1 MANFSDCFLYL
12 RLNKRI
18 KMLSYII
25 WNVRPEIFSSLP
37 VRWYGL
43 LFALGFLVGQYI
55 VGWMFKVENKPQ
67 KDLEKLMIYM
77 VVATI
82 LGARLGHCL
91 FYQPDYYL
99 SNPIEILK
107 IWEGGLASHGAAVGI
122 LLALY
127 LYSRKRKG
135 QSFLW
140 VVDRVVV
147 VVALAGA
154 FIRMGNL
161 INSEIIGKP
170 YDGTTAFVFTYSLDE
185 ALKSYDGL
193 YFDYAEKKRAGTPDT
208 TVADITY
215 IPLNITL
222 HFDKK
227 IDETGVRNF
236 MNNNWSRSLQAGEV
250 SKHYKYFGKM
260 PPPYTFENGR
270 EGISV
275 KTDVYGI
282 PRHPSQLYESIFS
295 FFVFVLLLG
304 IYFKYRARTPE
315 GLLFGLFMILIFTS
329 RFLIEFLKEN
339 QVSWE
344 DGRAFNQGQLL
355 SIPAI
360 LIGLVALFFAYKN
373 RNKQPQEEE

>member
-1 MANFSDCFLYL
+1 
-12 RLNKRI
+12 
-18 KMLSYII
+18 MLSYII
-25 WNVRPEIFSSLP
+25 WNARPEIFSALP

-43 LFALGFLVGQYI
+43 FFALSFFVGQYI
-55 VGWMFKVENKPQ
+55 VGWMFKVENKPE

-122 LLALY
+122 LLAMY
-127 LYSRKRKG
+127 LYARKRRG
-135 QSFLW
+135 QRFLW
-140 VVDRVVV
+140 VVDRIVV

-161 INSEIIGKP
+161 MNSEIIGKP
-170 YDGTTAFVFTYSLDE
+170 YNGSTAFVFTYSLDE
-185 ALKSYDGL
+185 TLKSYEGL
-193 YFDYAEKKRAGTPDT
+193 HFTHSQKTRSSKPDT
-208 TVADITY
+208 TVAGITY
-215 IPLNITL
+215 IPLELTL

-227 IDETGVRNF
+227 IDEANLRNF
-236 MNNNWSRSLQAGEV
+236 MANNWLRSLQAGEV
-250 SKHYKYFGKM
+250 SKHYKQWTASPIYELSQNRKNIIIN
-260 PPPYTFENGR
+260 TQ
-270 EGISV
+270 
-275 KTDVYGI
+275 VYAI
-282 PRHPSQLYESIFS
+282 PRHPSQLYESVFA
-295 FFVFVLLLG
+295 FFVFVLLFG
-304 IYFKYRARTPE
+304 IYFKYRRKTPE

-360 LIGLVALFFAYKN
+360 LIGFVALFFAYKN
-373 RNKQPQEEE
+373 SKEIAEEEE

>member
-1 MANFSDCFLYL
+1 
-12 RLNKRI
+12 
-18 KMLSYII
+18 MLSYII
-25 WNVRPEIFSSLP
+25 WDVRPEIFGNLP

-43 LFALGFLVGQYI
+43 FFALGFLVGQYI
-55 VGWMFKVENKPQ
+55 VSWMFKLEEKPE

-127 LYSRKRKG
+127 LYARKREG
-135 QSFLW
+135 QSFFW
-140 VVDRVVV
+140 VVDRIVV

-154 FIRMGNL
+154 FIRLGNL
-161 INSEIIGKP
+161 MNSEIIGKP
-170 YDGTTAFVFTYSLDE
+170 YEGTTAFVFVHSLDE
-185 ALKSYDGL
+185 TLKNYEGL
-193 YFDYAEKKRAGTPDT
+193 YFDYAEKKKIDKPHT
-208 TVADITY
+208 TINDNTH
-215 IPLNITL
+215 IPLLLTL

-227 IDETGVRNF
+227 ADEASLNNF
-236 MNNNWSRSLQAGEV
+236 MSTLWSNTLSRGEV
-250 SKHYKYFGKM
+250 AKHYKYLGKN
-260 PPPYTFENGR
+260 PPEYKLEKSRDGFSIQTE
-270 EGISV
+270 
-275 KTDVYGI
+275 VYAT
-282 PRHPSQLYESIFS
+282 PRHPSQLYESVFAL
-295 FFVFVLLLG
+295 FVFLLLLG
-304 IYFKYRARTPE
+304 IYNRYRHQTPE

-339 QVSWE
+339 QVEWE
-344 DGRAFNQGQLL
+344 DGRLLNQGQVL

-360 LIGLVALFFAYKN
+360 LLGFIALFIAL
-373 RNKQPQEEE
+373 RNGKKKVAQE